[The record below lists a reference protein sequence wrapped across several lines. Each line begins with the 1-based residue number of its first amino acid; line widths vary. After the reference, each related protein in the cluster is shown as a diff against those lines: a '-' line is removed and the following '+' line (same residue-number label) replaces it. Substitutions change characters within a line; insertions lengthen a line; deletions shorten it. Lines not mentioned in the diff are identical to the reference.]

1 MGARA
6 MRYPGEHQGQSQSTM
21 DQWALR
27 KRWGYGASV
36 AEFLAEEPEF
46 ILGALAR
53 WSGFADEVAQKA
65 AWSEQISILKNLLR
79 PYGLAKGALFFEY
92 DIPRLGRRVDTVL
105 LLEHVLFV
113 IEFKVGASTFS
124 RDAIDQVWDYAL
136 DLKNFHE
143 ASHQVPI
150 VPVLVATKAG
160 AAPHTVEAGPHKDD
174 VARPL
179 RCDTAGLANVIRLGL
194 ERFSPPA
201 IDADVWQS
209 GRYHPTPTIVEAARA
224 LYAGHAVEEISRSD
238 AGAANLTVT
247 ANRLAAL
254 IAQVRE
260 RHEKAIF
267 FVTGVPGAG
276 KTLVGLDIANRHTD
290 ENDSL
295 YSVYL
300 SGNGP
305 LVSVLHE
312 ALARDQVARSKAKG
326 EALRIGQA
334 RSAVKQ
340 FIQNVHHFRDD
351 CLASSAAPI
360 EHIALFDEAQRAWD
374 LHETA
379 HFMKSKKG
387 IDGFGESEPA
397 FLISCLDRHD
407 DWAVVVCLVGS
418 GQEINRGEAGIS
430 EWLSAIRARF
440 GNWSV
445 YLSPRLREVEYHAN
459 DELLA
464 LEQNPR
470 AHWDDVLHLAT
481 SMRSFRSER
490 VSEFVNLL
498 LALEIDAARAALADV
513 LPNFPIRLTRDLARA
528 KEWLRQQA
536 RGSERYGI
544 VVSSQAQRLKP
555 HAIDVRVKVD
565 PVRWFLENKDDV
577 RSSYY
582 LEDVA
587 TEFQIQG
594 LELDWTCVVWDGDL
608 RLNGGEWDY
617 FGFKGKRWERVRK
630 DLRQRYLLNAY
641 RVLLTRARQGMVIV
655 VPEGSSDDLSRAPSF
670 YDPAHQL
677 LSEIGV
683 PDL

>member
-1 MGARA
+1 
-6 MRYPGEHQGQSQSTM
+6 MRYPGEHQGQSHSTM
-21 DQWALR
+21 DQRALR
-27 KRWGYGASV
+27 KRWGYGESIAK
-36 AEFLAEEPEF
+36 FLAEDPEF
-46 ILGALAR
+46 LLGALAR

-65 AWSEQISILKNLLR
+65 AWSEQISILKDLLR
-79 PYGLAKGALFFEY
+79 PYTHANGALFFEY

-105 LLEHVLFV
+105 VLEHVLFV
-113 IEFKVGASTFS
+113 IEFKVGASTFT

-143 ASHQVPI
+143 ASHQIPI
-150 VPVLVATKAG
+150 VPVLVATNADT
-160 AAPHTVEAGPHKDD
+160 ASHPVEAGPHKDD

-179 RCDTAGLANVIRLGL
+179 CCGIVGLTDVIRLAL

-201 IDADVWQS
+201 IDPDVWQS
-209 GRYHPTPTIVEAARA
+209 GRYHPTPTIVDAARA
-224 LYAGHAVEEISRSD
+224 LYAGHSVEEISRSD

-254 IAQVRE
+254 IAQVRQ
-260 RHEKAIF
+260 RGEKAIF

-276 KTLVGLDIANRHTD
+276 KTLVGLDIANRHTNKHD
-290 ENDSL
+290 NL

-326 EALRIGQA
+326 EALRIGRA

-351 CLASSAAPI
+351 CLASADAPL

-430 EWLSAIRARF
+430 EWLSAIRTRF

-445 YLSPRLREVEYHAN
+445 YLSPRLREVEYHA
-459 DELLA
+459 DAELSALA
-464 LEQNPR
+464 SNPR
-470 AHWDDVLHLAT
+470 ARWDEALHLAT
-481 SMRSFRSER
+481 SMRSFRSEC

-498 LALEIDAARAALADV
+498 LALEIDSARATLAEV
-513 LPNFPIRLTRDLARA
+513 LPNFPIRLTRNLADA
-528 KEWLRQQA
+528 KNWLRQQA

-565 PVRWFLENKDDV
+565 PVRWFLEEKDDV

-587 TEFQIQG
+587 TEFQVQG
-594 LELDWTCVVWDGDL
+594 LELDWTCLVWDGDL
-608 RLNGGEWDY
+608 RLNGEQWDY

-630 DLRQRYLLNAY
+630 NIRQRYLLNAY

-655 VPEGSSDDLSRAPSF
+655 VPEGSRDDPSRAPSF
-670 YDPAHQL
+670 YDPAHRL
-677 LSEIGV
+677 LSEIGI
-683 PDL
+683 PSL

>member
-1 MGARA
+1 
-6 MRYPGEHQGQSQSTM
+6 M
-21 DQWALR
+21 DQGTSR
-27 KRWGYGASV
+27 KRWGYGAPIP
-36 AEFLAEEPEF
+36 EFLAEDPEF
-46 ILGALAR
+46 ILGALAH
-53 WSGFADEVAQKA
+53 WSGFADEISQKA
-65 AWSEQISILKNLLR
+65 AWSEQVSILKNLLR
-79 PYGLAKGALFFEY
+79 PYADASGALFFEY
-92 DIPRLGRRVDTVL
+92 DIPRLGRRVDVVL
-105 LLEHVLFV
+105 ILEHVLFA
-113 IEFKVGASTFS
+113 IEFKIGAAIFT

-143 ASHQVPI
+143 ASHRIPI
-150 VPVLVATKAG
+150 VPVLAATIAG
-160 AAPHTVEAGPHKDD
+160 NTSRTFALHWQNDD

-179 RCDTAGLANVIRLGL
+179 CCNTNQLSNVVRDALGQ
-194 ERFSPPA
+194 RHCGR
-201 IDADVWQS
+201 IDPETWQN
-209 GRYHPTPTIVEAARA
+209 GRYYPTPTIVEAARA
-224 LYAGHAVEEISRSD
+224 LYAGHNVAEISRSD
-238 AGAANLTVT
+238 AGGENLAVT
-247 ANRLAAL
+247 ANWLAER
-254 IAQVRE
+254 IAEVRK
-260 RHEKAIF
+260 RSEKAIF

-276 KTLVGLDIANRHTD
+276 KTLVGLDIANRHTNQD
-290 ENDSL
+290 DSL

-312 ALARDQVARSKAKG
+312 ALARDQVARSSAKG
-326 EALRIGQA
+326 ETLRIGRA

-351 CLASSAAPI
+351 CLASPEAPS

-387 IDGFGESEPA
+387 IDDFAQSEPA

-430 EWLSAIRARF
+430 GWLSAIRQRF
-440 GNWSV
+440 ANWTIH
-445 YLSPRLREVEYHAN
+445 LSPRLREIEYHAHA
-459 DELLA
+459 ELEA
-464 LEQNPR
+464 LKQNPR
-470 AHWDDVLHLAT
+470 VHRNESLHLAT

-498 LALEIDAARAALADV
+498 LALEVDAAREALAEV
-513 LPNFPIRLTRDLARA
+513 LSNFPIRLTRNLANA
-528 KEWLRQQA
+528 KAWLRQQA

-565 PVRWFLENKDDV
+565 PVRWFLEEKDDV

-587 TEFQIQG
+587 TEFQVQG

-608 RLNGGEWDY
+608 RLNGRQWEY
-617 FGFKGKRWERVRK
+617 FGFKGKRWERIRK
-630 DLRQRYLLNAY
+630 DIRQRYLLNAY

-655 VPEGSSDDLSRAPSF
+655 VPEGSADDPSRASAY
-670 YDPAHQL
+670 YDPAFRLFDGLGIPHL
-677 LSEIGV
+677 KAGH
-683 PDL
+683 

>member
-1 MGARA
+1 
-6 MRYPGEHQGQSQSTM
+6 M
-21 DQWALR
+21 DHVVGSASR
-27 KRWGYGASV
+27 KRWGYGASI
-36 AEFLAEEPEF
+36 AQFLAEDPQLIVGE
-46 ILGALAR
+46 LTT
-53 WSGFADEVAQKA
+53 WSSFAVDPSQKVA
-65 AWSEQISILKNLLR
+65 WLEQISLLKKLLN
-79 PYGLAKGALFFEY
+79 PYAAARGALFFEY
-92 DIPRLGRRVDTVL
+92 DIPRLGLRVDTVL
-105 LLEHVLFV
+105 VLEHVIFV
-113 IEFKVGASTFS
+113 LEFKVGARDYS

-136 DLKNFHE
+136 DLKNFHD
-143 ASHQVPI
+143 ASHTAPI
-150 VPVLVATKAG
+150 VPILVATKA
-160 AAPHTVEAGPHKDD
+160 ATAPLRITIGHHQDSVPI
-174 VARPL
+174 PL
-179 RCDTAGLANVIRLGL
+179 RCNDESLTDAIKLGL
-194 ERFSPPA
+194 QHFQSGG
-201 IDADVWQS
+201 IDPGQWQQ

-224 LYAGHAVEEISRSD
+224 LYAGHTVGEISRSD

-247 ANRLAAL
+247 ANRLAEL
-254 IAQVRE
+254 IARTRQRG
-260 RHEKAIF
+260 EKAIF

-290 ENDSL
+290 KSDNL

-305 LVSVLHE
+305 LVKVLHE
-312 ALARDQVARSKAKG
+312 ALARDQVTRAKLSG
-326 EALRIGQA
+326 EGLRIGEA

-351 CLASSAAPI
+351 CLASSDAPI

-379 HFMKSKKG
+379 RFMQTKKG
-387 IDGFGESEPA
+387 LPGFNESEPD

-430 EWLSAIRARF
+430 EWLTAIRKRF
-440 GNWSV
+440 ESWQI
-445 YLSPRLREVEYHAN
+445 YLSPRLREIEYHA
-459 DELLA
+459 DAELEA
-464 LEQNPR
+464 IR
-470 AHWDDVLHLAT
+470 SSSRTHWDGALHLAT

-498 LALEIDAARAALADV
+498 LALEVESARDALAKV
-513 LPNFPIRLTRDLARA
+513 LPNFPIRLTRHLGHA

-555 HAIDVRVKVD
+555 HAIDIRVKVD
-565 PVRWFLENKDDV
+565 PVQWFLESKEDV

-587 TEFQIQG
+587 TEFQVQG

-608 RLNGGEWDY
+608 RLNRNQWEH
-617 FGFKGKRWERVRK
+617 FSFKGKRWERIHK
-630 DLRQRYLLNAY
+630 DVRQRYLLNAY

-655 VPEGSSDDLSRAPSF
+655 VPEGSADDPSRAPAY
-670 YDPAHQL
+670 YDPAFKL
-677 LSEIGV
+677 LASLGIPE
-683 PDL
+683 L

>member
-1 MGARA
+1 MGEQADRSIERTA
-6 MRYPGEHQGQSQSTM
+6 PRE
-21 DQWALR
+21 
-27 KRWGYGASV
+27 RWGYGASI
-36 AEFLAEEPEF
+36 ADFLIDEPQR
-46 ILGALAR
+46 IIGALTT
-53 WSGFADEVAQKA
+53 WHSFAVDPSQKI
-65 AWSEQISILKNLLR
+65 AWLEQISILQNVLK
-79 PYGLAKGALFFEY
+79 PYAASNGALFFEY
-92 DIPRLGRRVDTVL
+92 DIPRLGLRIDTVL
-105 LLEHVLFV
+105 VLGHVLFV
-113 IEFKVGASTFS
+113 LEFKVGARDYS

-143 ASHQVPI
+143 TSHEVPVVPI
-150 VPVLVATKAG
+150 LVATQSS
-160 AAPHTVEAGPHKDD
+160 APPLQIETGVHRDEVP
-174 VARPL
+174 VPL
-179 RCDTAGLANVIRLGL
+179 RCNATSLADAIRIGLKHFEPTYID
-194 ERFSPPA
+194 PA
-201 IDADVWQS
+201 QWQR

-224 LYAGHAVEEISRSD
+224 LYAGHSVEEISRSD

-247 ANRLAAL
+247 SNRLAEL
-254 IAQVRE
+254 IAHVRQ
-260 RHEKAIF
+260 RGEKAIF

-276 KTLVGLDIANRHTD
+276 KTLVGLAIANRHTD
-290 ENDSL
+290 KDDSL

-312 ALARDQVARSKAKG
+312 ALARDQVARAKATG
-326 EALRIGQA
+326 ESLRIGEA

-351 CLASSAAPI
+351 CLASPGAPI

-374 LHETA
+374 LHQTSG
-379 HFMKSKKG
+379 FMKVKKG
-387 IDGFGESEPA
+387 VDGFSQSEPE
-397 FLISCLDRHD
+397 FLISCLDRHP

-418 GQEINRGEAGIS
+418 GQEINTGEAGIA
-430 EWLSAIRARF
+430 EWLAAIRARF
-440 GNWSV
+440 QNWSV
-445 YLSPRLREVEYHAN
+445 YLSPRLREVEYHA
-459 DELLA
+459 DTELSALA
-464 LEQNPR
+464 SNAR
-470 AHWDDVLHLAT
+470 AHWDDALHLAT

-498 LALEIDAARAALADV
+498 LALEIDGARAALAEV
-513 LPNFPIRLTRDLARA
+513 LPTFPIRLTRSLSRA
-528 KEWLRQQA
+528 KQWLREQA

-587 TEFQIQG
+587 TEFQVQG
-594 LELDWTCVVWDGDL
+594 LELDWTCIVWDGDL
-608 RLNGGEWDY
+608 RLNGGQWDY

-630 DLRQRYLLNAY
+630 DVRQRYLLNAY

-655 VPEGSSDDLSRAPSF
+655 VPEGSADDPSRAPAY
-670 YDPAHQL
+670 YDPAFRL
-677 LSEIGV
+677 LTELGIPSV
-683 PDL
+683 

>member
-1 MGARA
+1 
-6 MRYPGEHQGQSQSTM
+6 M
-21 DQWALR
+21 DQRALR
-27 KRWGYGASV
+27 KRWGYGASI
-36 AEFLAEEPEF
+36 AEFLATDPEF

-65 AWSEQISILKNLLR
+65 AWSEQIEILKGLLR
-79 PYGLAKGALFFEY
+79 PYAGSNGALFFEY

-105 LLEHVLFV
+105 VLEHVLFV
-113 IEFKVGASTFS
+113 IEFKVGANTFA

-143 ASHQVPI
+143 PSHQIPI
-150 VPVLVATKAG
+150 VPVLVATHAG
-160 AAPHTVEAGPHKDD
+160 AGPNALAPAPHDDD
-174 VARPL
+174 VARPM
-179 RCDTAGLANVIRLGL
+179 CCGAAELADVIRLAL
-194 ERFSPPA
+194 KRFPPPP
-201 IDADVWQS
+201 INPEVWQS

-224 LYAGHAVEEISRSD
+224 LYAGHSVEEISRSD
-238 AGAANLTVT
+238 AGVANLTVT
-247 ANRLAAL
+247 ANRLATL
-254 IAQVRE
+254 IAQVRQ
-260 RHEKAIF
+260 RGEKAIF

-276 KTLVGLDIANRHTD
+276 KTLVGLDVANRHTD
-290 ENDSL
+290 KDDSL

-326 EALRIGQA
+326 EGLRIGQA

-351 CLASSAAPI
+351 CLASTGAPL

-374 LHETA
+374 LQETA

-407 DWAVVVCLVGS
+407 DWAVIVCLVGS

-430 EWLSAIRARF
+430 EWLAAIRTRF
-440 GNWSV
+440 HNWSV
-445 YLSPRLREVEYHAN
+445 YLSPRLREVEYHA
-459 DELLA
+459 DTELSA
-464 LEQNPR
+464 LKSNPH
-470 AHWDDVLHLAT
+470 AHWDDALHLAT
-481 SMRSFRSER
+481 SMRSFRAER

-498 LALEIDAARAALADV
+498 LALEIDGARAALAEV
-513 LPNFPIRLTRDLARA
+513 LPTFPICLTRSLTHA
-528 KEWLRQQA
+528 KQWLHQQA

-565 PVRWFLENKDDV
+565 PVRWFLEDKDDV

-587 TEFQIQG
+587 TEFQVQG

-608 RLNGGEWDY
+608 RLNGGQWDY

-630 DLRQRYLLNAY
+630 NLRQRYLLNAY

-655 VPEGSSDDLSRAPSF
+655 VPEGSAEDPSRAPAY
-670 YDPAHQL
+670 YDPAFRL
-677 LSEIGV
+677 LAELGIPSL
-683 PDL
+683 PP

>member
-1 MGARA
+1 
-6 MRYPGEHQGQSQSTM
+6 M
-21 DQWALR
+21 DRRALR
-27 KRWGYGASV
+27 KRWGYGASI
-36 AEFLAEEPEF
+36 AKFLAEDPEF

-65 AWSEQISILKNLLR
+65 AWSEQISILKDLLK
-79 PYGLAKGALFFEY
+79 PYAGANGALFFEY

-105 LLEHVLFV
+105 VLEHVLFV

-124 RDAIDQVWDYAL
+124 RVAIDQVWDYAL

-143 ASHQVPI
+143 ASHQIPI
-150 VPVLVATKAG
+150 VPVLVATNADIASRPG
-160 AAPHTVEAGPHKDD
+160 EAGPHKDD

-179 RCDTAGLANVIRLGL
+179 CCGVAGLAGVIRSAL
-194 ERFSPPA
+194 ERFSPPS
-201 IDADVWQS
+201 IDPDVWQS

-224 LYAGHAVEEISRSD
+224 LYAGHSVEEISRSD
-238 AGAANLTVT
+238 AGAENLTVT

-254 IAQVRE
+254 IAQARQ
-260 RHEKAIF
+260 RGEKAIF

-276 KTLVGLDIANRHTD
+276 KTLVGLDIANRHTNKD
-290 ENDSL
+290 DSL

-312 ALARDQVARSKAKG
+312 ALARDQVVRSKAKG
-326 EALRIGQA
+326 EGLRIGQA

-351 CLASSAAPI
+351 CLASADAPL

-374 LHETA
+374 LHETT
-379 HFMKSKKG
+379 HFMKGKKG
-387 IDGFGESEPA
+387 IDGFAESEPA

-430 EWLSAIRARF
+430 EWLSAIRTRF
-440 GNWSV
+440 DNWSV
-445 YLSPRLREVEYHAN
+445 YLSPRLREVEYHA
-459 DELLA
+459 DTELSALA
-464 LEQNPR
+464 SNPH
-470 AHWDDVLHLAT
+470 AHWDEALHLAT

-498 LALEIDAARAALADV
+498 LALEIDGARAALAEV
-513 LPNFPIRLTRDLARA
+513 LPNFPIRLTRNLTHA

-565 PVRWFLENKDDV
+565 PVRWFLEEKDDV

-587 TEFQIQG
+587 TEFQVQG

-608 RLNGGEWDY
+608 RLHGGQWDY

-630 DLRQRYLLNAY
+630 NIRQRYLLNAY

-655 VPEGSSDDLSRAPSF
+655 VPEGSNDDPSRASSF

-677 LSEIGV
+677 LSDIGV
-683 PDL
+683 PAL

>member
-1 MGARA
+1 
-6 MRYPGEHQGQSQSTM
+6 M
-21 DQWALR
+21 DQRALR
-27 KRWGYGASV
+27 KRWGYGESIAK
-36 AEFLAEEPEF
+36 FLAEDPEF
-46 ILGALAR
+46 ILGALTR
-53 WSGFADEVAQKA
+53 WSGFADEVTQKA
-65 AWSEQISILKNLLR
+65 AWSEQISILKDLLR
-79 PYGLAKGALFFEY
+79 PYTHANGALFFEY

-105 LLEHVLFV
+105 VLEHVLFV
-113 IEFKVGASTFS
+113 IEFKVGASAFT

-143 ASHQVPI
+143 ASHQIPI
-150 VPVLVATKAG
+150 VPVLVATNADT
-160 AAPHTVEAGPHKDD
+160 ASHPVEAGPHKDD

-179 RCDTAGLANVIRLGL
+179 CCGAAGLAGVIRLGL
-194 ERFSPPA
+194 ERFSPPP
-201 IDADVWQS
+201 IGPDVWQS

-224 LYAGHAVEEISRSD
+224 LYAGHSVEEISRSD
-238 AGAANLTVT
+238 AGAANLTIT
-247 ANRLAAL
+247 SNRLAAL
-254 IAQVRE
+254 IAQVRQ
-260 RHEKAIF
+260 RGEKAIF

-276 KTLVGLDIANRHTD
+276 KTLVGLDIANRHTNKD
-290 ENDSL
+290 DSL

-326 EALRIGQA
+326 ETLRIGQA

-351 CLASSAAPI
+351 CLASADAPP

-397 FLISCLDRHD
+397 FLISCLDRQD

-430 EWLSAIRARF
+430 EWLSAIRTRF

-445 YLSPRLREVEYHAN
+445 YLSPRLREVEYHA
-459 DELLA
+459 DAELSALA
-464 LEQNPR
+464 SNPR
-470 AHWDDVLHLAT
+470 AHWDEALHLAT

-498 LALEIDAARAALADV
+498 LALEIDDARAALAEV
-513 LPNFPIRLTRDLARA
+513 LPNFPIRLTRNLAHA
-528 KEWLRQQA
+528 KDWLRQQA

-565 PVRWFLENKDDV
+565 PVRWFLEEKDDV

-587 TEFQIQG
+587 TEFQVQG

-608 RLNGGEWDY
+608 RLNGGQWDY

-630 DLRQRYLLNAY
+630 NIRQRYLLNAY

-655 VPEGSSDDLSRAPSF
+655 VPEGSREDPSRAPSF

-677 LSEIGV
+677 LSEIGI
-683 PDL
+683 PAL

>member
-1 MGARA
+1 
-6 MRYPGEHQGQSQSTM
+6 MRYPGEHRGQSQSVM
-21 DQWALR
+21 DQRALR
-27 KRWGYGASV
+27 KRWGYGASI
-36 AEFLAEEPEF
+36 AEFLATDPEF
-46 ILGALAR
+46 ILGTLAR

-65 AWSEQISILKNLLR
+65 AWSEQIEILKGLLR
-79 PYGLAKGALFFEY
+79 PYADSSGALFFEY

-105 LLEHVLFV
+105 VLEHVLFV
-113 IEFKVGASTFS
+113 IEFKVGATTFA
-124 RDAIDQVWDYAL
+124 REAVDQVWDYAL

-143 ASHQVPI
+143 PSHHIPI
-150 VPVLVATKAG
+150 VPVLVATHAG
-160 AAPHTVEAGPHKDD
+160 TEPNALAPAPHKDD
-174 VARPL
+174 VARPM
-179 RCDTAGLANVIRLGL
+179 CCGAAGLADVIRLGL
-194 ERFSPPA
+194 ERFPPPP
-201 IDADVWQS
+201 INPDVWQS

-224 LYAGHAVEEISRSD
+224 LYAGHSVEEISRSD

-247 ANRLAAL
+247 ANRLATL
-254 IAQVRE
+254 IAQVRQ
-260 RHEKAIF
+260 RGEKAIF

-290 ENDSL
+290 KDDSL

-312 ALARDQVARSKAKG
+312 ALARDQVARSKGKG
-326 EALRIGQA
+326 EGLRIGQA

-351 CLASSAAPI
+351 CLASAGAPL

-374 LHETA
+374 LQETA

-407 DWAVVVCLVGS
+407 DWAVIVCLVGS

-430 EWLSAIRARF
+430 EWLAAIRTRF
-440 GNWSV
+440 HNWSV
-445 YLSPRLREVEYHAN
+445 YLSPRLREVEYHA
-459 DELLA
+459 DAELSALA
-464 LEQNPR
+464 SNAR
-470 AHWDDVLHLAT
+470 AHWDDALHLAT

-498 LALEIDAARAALADV
+498 LALEIDGARAALAEV
-513 LPNFPIRLTRDLARA
+513 LPTFPICLTRSLTHA
-528 KEWLRQQA
+528 KQWLRQQA

-565 PVRWFLENKDDV
+565 PVRWFLEDKDDV

-587 TEFQIQG
+587 TEFQVQG

-608 RLNGGEWDY
+608 RLNGGQWDY

-655 VPEGSSDDLSRAPSF
+655 VPEGSADDPSRAPAY
-670 YDPAHQL
+670 YDPAFRL
-677 LSEIGV
+677 LAELGI
-683 PDL
+683 PAL